1 MSTADF
7 FNKNSDLSFSNA
19 FSKEALLVQTALQ
32 QQGIETPYFPYAA
45 DEKQQ
50 RRTEIAEK
58 MSEVLTLIGLDLN
71 DDSLQ
76 GTPERLAKMY
86 VDEIFSG
93 LDYRTFPKI
102 TKIANKMAVK
112 EMVLVKD
119 IQLSSVCEHHF
130 LTIDGTVSLAY
141 YPKDWV
147 IGLSKLNRVVDFFAK
162 RPQVQERFTEQ
173 VLLAL
178 QTLLET
184 EDVAVYVQA
193 THFCV
198 KGRGI
203 RDTQSSTV
211 TSAFGGCFKDDAHRQ
226 TFLLQVLK

>member
-203 RDTQSSTV
+203 RDTHSSTI
-211 TSAFGGCFKDDAHRQ
+211 TSAFDGRFLQSNVHQ
-226 TFLLQVLK
+226 EFLLHVTK